1 MSDNQSARSLL
12 AATLLL
18 AALLVGINRAVQAAP
33 LIDWWLPLALFV
45 LGMAFALSDW
55 FRARMER

>member
-1 MSDNQSARSLL
+1 MSENQSAKSLL

-18 AALLVGINRAVQAAP
+18 AALLVGISRAVQSAP
-33 LIDWWLPLALFV
+33 LIDWWLPFALFV
-45 LGMAFALSDW
+45 LGLALALSDW